1 MKEVILRKRKK
12 PKRIKGILWPNFKE
26 VGGKNRENEISVLV
40 RGSDINLSV
49 SAAGR
54 RIPLNFLPLYAIL

>member
-49 SAAGR
+49 SAG
-54 RIPLNFLPLYAIL
+54 I